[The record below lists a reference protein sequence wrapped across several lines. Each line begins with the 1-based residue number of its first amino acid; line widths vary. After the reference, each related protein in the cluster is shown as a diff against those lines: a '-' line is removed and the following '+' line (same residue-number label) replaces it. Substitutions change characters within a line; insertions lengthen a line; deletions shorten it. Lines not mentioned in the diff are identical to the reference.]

1 MRSHLNT
8 SQRQK
13 IPLVAGWPFIIKHMA
28 LSPEINKQR
37 IFHGLAVLGIG
48 REISYL
54 QETSPYPAQW
64 PFSAN
69 TKKKV
74 FSHLSMQNY
83 RMRFSM
89 TSWIDNSKVWV
100 ISQSQRLRHITQIWV
115 LIIHDITW
123 KPNSIIVLLYISYNL
138 QKNTLHFQN
147 TTQIKGLETS
157 QALNST
163 C

>member
-1 MRSHLNT
+1 MRSYSNT
-8 SQRQK
+8 SQRQE
-13 IPLVAGWPFIIKHMA
+13 IPLISGWPFIIKHMA

-37 IFHGLAVLGIG
+37 IFHGLAVLQIG

-54 QETSPYPAQW
+54 QETSLYPAQW

-69 TKKKV
+69 I

-89 TSWIDNSKVWV
+89 TSWIDNSEVWV
-100 ISQSQRLRHITQIWV
+100 ISQSQSLRHITQIRV

>member
-1 MRSHLNT
+1 MRSHSNT
-8 SQRQK
+8 SQRQE
-13 IPLVAGWPFIIKHMA
+13 IPLVADWPFIIKHMA

-37 IFHGLAVLGIG
+37 IFHGLAVLQIG

-54 QETSPYPAQW
+54 QETSLYPAQS

-69 TKKKV
+69 I
-74 FSHLSMQNY
+74 FSYLSMQDY

-89 TSWIDNSKVWV
+89 TSWIDNSEVWV